1 MNIRNA
7 DFPARRP
14 SVWLI
19 AGCLAAVLA
28 SGQAQAYGRD
38 TEGSSTAPK
47 PNCPKGQ
54 VYDSRTQSCVNQ
66 QSSLTPAADHS
77 DHAQKIIF

>member
-7 DFPARRP
+7 DFPAGRH
-14 SVWLI
+14 SVWLM
-19 AGCLAAVLA
+19 AGFLAAVLL

-54 VYDSRTQSCVNQ
+54 VYDPHTKSCVDQ
-66 QSSLTPAADHS
+66 Q
-77 DHAQKIIF
+77 K

>member
-7 DFPARRP
+7 AFPVRRHTLWW
-14 SVWLI
+14 V
-19 AGCLAAVLA
+19 AGCLAAVLV

-54 VYDSRTQSCVNQ
+54 VYDPHTKSCVDQ
-66 QSSLTPAADHS
+66 Q
-77 DHAQKIIF
+77 K